1 MSSAVQD
8 DTVSD
13 SQHPLFQ
20 ISGSDSSELAFF
32 KVVCQ
37 ITLYQTLSTD
47 YINLLSLKSY
57 SGIATDYLQ
66 QLHQLLEMH
75 HSTQCPKL
83 KSQSLLDIF
92 QVCHLSLSE
101 FSKFKAPLQDFSISI
116 PPSYMQ
122 NNIFD
127 QQRIRN
133 YLLNK
138 QTSSTKIVFNPSYA
152 LLTKLVQNGDFTEEL
167 RFCLNQKTD
176 SFVLQQQ
183 MIPKILKTVVGE
195 ENYVQC
201 FKMLIQVLICG
212 NKDSNTVFF
221 LNQTI
226 LRQQQIETDT
236 NGQNKY
242 QQLITECDEYLKATS
257 MQIKHVTHKKIVLE
271 IKTVLQNEFLN
282 KNEIIDQLQINQE
295 FINGKCINTEQML
308 TEFNTRTGK
317 GFKLTYTLIFAL
329 VLKGQHK
336 INDEQFQ
343 DEVKKALI
351 MNGIPIRDIRF
362 E

>member
-8 DTVSD
+8 DNVSD

-20 ISGSDSSELAFF
+20 ISESDSSELAFF

-37 ITLYQTLSTD
+37 ITLYQTLSPD
-47 YINLLSLKSY
+47 FINLLDFSSY
-57 SGIATDYLQ
+57 SGIAADYLQ

-75 HSTQCPKL
+75 HSTQCPNL

-122 NNIFD
+122 NNILD

-133 YLLNK
+133 YLFNQL
-138 QTSSTKIVFNPSYA
+138 SSAKIVFNPSYA

-183 MIPKILKTVVGE
+183 MIPKILKTV
-195 ENYVQC
+195 
-201 FKMLIQVLICG
+201 
-212 NKDSNTVFF
+212 SN
-221 LNQTI
+221 
-226 LRQQQIETDT
+226 
-236 NGQNKY
+236 
-242 QQLITECDEYLKATS
+242 
-257 MQIKHVTHKKIVLE
+257 
-271 IKTVLQNEFLN
+271 
-282 KNEIIDQLQINQE
+282 
-295 FINGKCINTEQML
+295 
-308 TEFNTRTGK
+308 
-317 GFKLTYTLIFAL
+317 
-329 VLKGQHK
+329 
-336 INDEQFQ
+336 
-343 DEVKKALI
+343 
-351 MNGIPIRDIRF
+351 
-362 E
+362 

>member
-83 KSQSLLDIF
+83 KSQSLLDTF

-127 QQRIRN
+127 LKRIRN
-133 YLLNK
+133 YLFNQL
-138 QTSSTKIVFNPSYA
+138 SSTKIVFNPSYA

-183 MIPKILKTVVGE
+183 PVPNILKTV
-195 ENYVQC
+195 
-201 FKMLIQVLICG
+201 
-212 NKDSNTVFF
+212 SN
-221 LNQTI
+221 
-226 LRQQQIETDT
+226 
-236 NGQNKY
+236 
-242 QQLITECDEYLKATS
+242 
-257 MQIKHVTHKKIVLE
+257 
-271 IKTVLQNEFLN
+271 
-282 KNEIIDQLQINQE
+282 
-295 FINGKCINTEQML
+295 
-308 TEFNTRTGK
+308 
-317 GFKLTYTLIFAL
+317 
-329 VLKGQHK
+329 
-336 INDEQFQ
+336 
-343 DEVKKALI
+343 
-351 MNGIPIRDIRF
+351 
-362 E
+362 